1 MQSVQI
7 QASEKAKVLGYN
19 CVIND
24 VFYASEIEQ
33 VIHNKRSRKVALK
46 PVGQTLA
53 WCGRRVIF
61 KTGYVLIMKEDR

>member
-7 QASEKAKVLGYN
+7 QASEKVKVLGYN

-33 VIHNKRSRKVALK
+33 VSICACDCLICYVQFSVVFRKV
-46 PVGQTLA
+46 QS
-53 WCGRRVIF
+53 
-61 KTGYVLIMKEDR
+61 